1 MEWKIRTKEKYPA
14 QKSSSNI
21 SSFKSE
27 SKMNRESYELLRK
40 MELDDASGKNG
51 IIQRVCSSIIDK
63 IYSTQKKSN
72 YLFEKWMELFLF

>member
-1 MEWKIRTKEKYPA
+1 
-14 QKSSSNI
+14 
-21 SSFKSE
+21 
-27 SKMNRESYELLRK
+27 MNRASYELLR
-40 MELDDASGKNG
+40 SGKNG

>member
-1 MEWKIRTKEKYPA
+1 
-14 QKSSSNI
+14 
-21 SSFKSE
+21 
-27 SKMNRESYELLRK
+27 MNRESYELLRK
-40 MELDDASGKNG
+40 MELNDASGKNG